1 MPIHVPGKR
10 VRGRR
15 KIFGTKRNVVA
26 VLQLTAMVDMFTV
39 LVVFL
44 LQNYASTNQILPI
57 SDQIDLPQATS
68 VKELKPSFVVVLSKN
83 TPKKKGVLSFNEKK
97 VSSFD
102 QVKANKGWLIVSLLE
117 HVKEAI
123 DKLNQENKSV
133 SKKDASGMD
142 VVPMQYKMTLQAD
155 KDIDFLSIKKVLY
168 TLTEAG
174 VQEVNFAV
182 IKVKA
187 ADKYGVL

>member
-1 MPIHVPGKR
+1 MPIYVPGKR
-10 VRGRR
+10 ARGRQ
-15 KIFGTKRNVVA
+15 KVLGAKRNVVA

-57 SDQIDLPQATS
+57 SDQIDLPQAAT
-68 VKELKPSFVVVLSKN
+68 VKELKPSFVVVLSKDF
-83 TPKKKGVLSFNEKK
+83 LSFNEKK
-97 VSSFD
+97 VATFNE
-102 QVKANKGWLIVSLLE
+102 VKTNADWMLVSLLDP
-117 HVKEAI
+117 VKEAI

-133 SKKDASGMD
+133 SKKDKTGAD

-174 VQEVNFAV
+174 VQEINFAV
-182 IKVKA
+182 IKVKPE
-187 ADKYGVL
+187 DKYGIL

>member
-1 MPIHVPGKR
+1 MAIYAPGKR
-10 VRGRR
+10 ARGR
-15 KIFGTKRNVVA
+15 KKAGAKRNVVA

-68 VKELKPSFVVVLSKN
+68 VKELKPSFVVVLSQDH
-83 TPKKKGVLSFNEKK
+83 LSFNEEK
-97 VSSFD
+97 VSTFNE
-102 QVKANKGWLIVSLLE
+102 VKASKEWLISALLE
-117 HVKEAI
+117 PVKTAI
-123 DKLNQENKSV
+123 KRVNQEKSGGS
-133 SKKDASGMD
+133 SKVDGSET
-142 VVPMQYKMTLQAD
+142 PLQYKMTLQAD

-174 VQEVNFAV
+174 VQEINFAV
-182 IKVKA
+182 IKVNHE
-187 ADKYGVL
+187 DLYGML

>member
-1 MPIHVPGKR
+1 MPIYVPGKR
-10 VRGRR
+10 ARGRQ
-15 KIFGTKRNVVA
+15 KILGSKRNVVA

-57 SDQIDLPQATS
+57 SDQIALPQAST
-68 VKELKPSFVVVLSKN
+68 VKELKPSFVVVLSKE
-83 TPKKKGVLSFNEKK
+83 TLSFNEKK
-97 VSSFD
+97 VTTFSE
-102 QVKANKGWLIVSLLE
+102 VKANTNWLIVPLLNP
-117 HVKEAI
+117 VKEVI
-123 DKLNQENKSV
+123 EKLNQENKSV
-133 SKKDASGMD
+133 SKKDKFGAD
-142 VVPMQYKMTLQAD
+142 VVPIQYKITLQAD

-182 IKVKA
+182 IKVKPE
-187 ADKYGVL
+187 DKYGIL

>member
-1 MPIHVPGKR
+1 MPIHIPGKR
-10 VRGRR
+10 ARGRQ
-15 KIFGTKRNVVA
+15 KIFGVKRNVVA

-57 SDQIDLPQATS
+57 SDQIALPQATS
-68 VKELKPSFVVVLSKN
+68 VKELKPSFVVVFSKE
-83 TPKKKGVLSFNEKK
+83 TLSFNEKK

-102 QVKANKGWLIVSLLE
+102 QIQANEDWLIASLLE
-117 HVKEAI
+117 LVKEAI
-123 DKLNQENKSV
+123 DKLNQEHKSV
-133 SKKDASGMD
+133 SKKDVSGTD

-187 ADKYGVL
+187 EDKYGIL

>member
-1 MPIHVPGKR
+1 MPIYVPGKR
-10 VRGRR
+10 ARGRQ
-15 KIFGTKRNVVA
+15 KVLGAKRNVVA

-57 SDQIDLPQATS
+57 SDQIALPQAAT
-68 VKELKPSFVVVLSKN
+68 VKELKPSFVVVLSKEA
-83 TPKKKGVLSFNEKK
+83 LSFNEQKLTTF
-97 VSSFD
+97 SE
-102 QVKANKGWLIVSLLE
+102 VKDNTDWLIVPLLNP
-117 HVKEAI
+117 VKEVI
-123 DKLNQENKSV
+123 EKLNQENKSI
-133 SKKDASGMD
+133 SKKDKTGAD
-142 VVPMQYKMTLQAD
+142 VVPLQYKITLQAD

-182 IKVKA
+182 IKVKPE
-187 ADKYGVL
+187 DKYGIL

>member
-1 MPIHVPGKR
+1 MPIYVPGKR
-10 VRGRR
+10 WKGRQ
-15 KIFGTKRNVVA
+15 KALGAKRNVVA

-57 SDQIDLPQATS
+57 SDQIALPQAAT
-68 VKELKPSFVVVLSKN
+68 VKELKPSFVVMLSKDS
-83 TPKKKGVLSFNEKK
+83 LSFNKE
-97 VSSFD
+97 
-102 QVKANKGWLIVSLLE
+102 QVGTYNEVKNNKDWLIVSLLDS
-117 HVKEAI
+117 VKEAI
-123 DKLNQENKSV
+123 EILNQEDKSV
-133 SKKDASGMD
+133 SKKDGSGGD
-142 VVPMQYKMTLQAD
+142 VVPLQYKMTLQAD

-182 IKVKA
+182 IKVKVE
-187 ADKYGVL
+187 DKYGVL

>member
-1 MPIHVPGKR
+1 MPIYVPGKR
-10 VRGRR
+10 VRGRQ
-15 KIFGTKRNVVA
+15 KVLGTKRNVVA

-57 SDQIDLPQATS
+57 SDQIALPKAAT
-68 VKELKPSFVVVLSKN
+68 VKELKPSFVVMLSKES
-83 TPKKKGVLSFNEKK
+83 LSFNKEMVGTYNEIKN
-97 VSSFD
+97 
-102 QVKANKGWLIVSLLE
+102 NKDWLIVSLLNTVRE
-117 HVKEAI
+117 TI

-133 SKKDASGMD
+133 SKKNESGGD
-142 VVPMQYKMTLQAD
+142 VVPIQYKMTLQAD

-182 IKVKA
+182 IKVSVE
-187 ADKYGVL
+187 DKYGVL

>member
-1 MPIHVPGKR
+1 MPIHIPGKR
-10 VRGRR
+10 ARGRQ

-68 VKELKPSFVVVLSKN
+68 VKELKPSFVVVLSKDA
-83 TPKKKGVLSFNEKK
+83 LSFNEKK
-97 VSSFD
+97 VSTFVE
-102 QVKANKGWLIVSLLE
+102 VKANQDWLLVPLLE
-117 HVKEAI
+117 PVKEAI

-187 ADKYGVL
+187 EDKYGIL